1 MDKAQLINKIREI
14 KAKKVK
20 SKTDESLI
28 KALEYR
34 LKQIESNETVKK

>member
-1 MDKAQLINKIREI
+1 MDKITLINKIKEI
-14 KAKKVK
+14 KAKQVK

-28 KALEYR
+28 KALEFR